1 MEVIK
6 KMGQYYFIVNIE
18 KKQYIHPHKMGSG
31 LKLWEMLAE
40 GSPFRALGIL
50 LADGNG
56 RGGGDIEEHP
66 LIGSW
71 IGDTII
77 VAGDYAD
84 LGKFIDD
91 KKQNLFNY
99 AKDHFE
105 DISVQLREILI
116 NEGIEIGERWDIK
129 FNKEVNKK

>member
-1 MEVIK
+1 
-6 KMGQYYFIVNIE
+6 MGQYYLIVNIE
-18 KKQYIHPHKMGSG
+18 KKQFIHPHKMGSG

-71 IGDTII
+71 IGDTIL
-77 VAGDYAD
+77 VTGDYAD
-84 LGKFIDD
+84 GERYNIKE
-91 KKQNLFNY
+91 NLYHF
-99 AKDHFE
+99 AKDHYE
-105 DISVQLREILI
+105 DISIQLREILI
-116 NEGIEIGERWDIK
+116 KEQIKVGKRWDK
-129 FNKEVNKK
+129 REDEKE